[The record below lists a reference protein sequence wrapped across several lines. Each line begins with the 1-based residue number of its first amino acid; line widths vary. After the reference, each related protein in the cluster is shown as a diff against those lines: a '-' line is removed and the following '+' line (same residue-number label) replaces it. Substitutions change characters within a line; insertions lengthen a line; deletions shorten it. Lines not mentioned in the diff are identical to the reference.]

1 MEETRKQFFTQLC
14 AKFGWEPTVW
24 RLNVFDTWASQE
36 GMPSDLSRH
45 YNPLATTR
53 TDDALS
59 YSKENK
65 GYGAGNWNSVPVKLY
80 ATFEDGVLATY
91 QTLKLPY
98 YPNIRQA
105 MDTQTHVDCYRD
117 FTSWV
122 GSTHMG
128 YITAV
133 QDAMRL
139 PALPTE
145 NGAGTYVWKNL
156 DASLRHLIAV
166 FGGAKALEE
175 WANKGNVVQLGLG
188 ITQEKVGDLE
198 VRSTELTNAVHR
210 LERMVARLDNDG
222 V

>member
-24 RLNVFDTWASQE
+24 RLNVFDTWAIQE
-36 GMPSDLSRH
+36 GMPSDLSSH

-122 GSTHMG
+122 GSVHVG
-128 YITAV
+128 YTTAV

-139 PALPTE
+139 PALP
-145 NGAGTYVWKNL
+145 NLVNLVNL

-175 WANKGNVVQLGLG
+175 WASKGNVVQLGLG

-198 VRSTELTNAVHR
+198 VRSTELTNAVHL
-210 LERMVARLDNDG
+210 LEIKVESLNG